1 MKKVLSLVLCIAIIC
16 SLALSVSAISTVAV
30 KGISIDKTS
39 LSMKAGDTYAL
50 KITYTP
56 ADTTQK
62 LLTFSTTN
70 KNVAAVDKTG
80 KIIAVRAGKATITV
94 ASSSNSK
101 LVKKCDVV
109 VSGGIDISKKV
120 TLQFFMLGNAPRDLK
135 IIQNEVNKLALKDLN
150 CEVKYNFTTWSDTST
165 KYNLLLSAGQNVDL
179 IFTADWMNYNQYA
192 LKGAFLPLED
202 VVPKAAPELWSWIPS
217 NFWNAVKVNK
227 HIYTIPATWKEY
239 VPEGVQWREDLRI
252 KYGCAPITNLD
263 TLEAYLEAI
272 KKNETTMVP
281 TECLVADWGSGGPS
295 FTAFGCIFNF
305 KYTSDFFNYGL
316 MNNYKS
322 PSTAIDYWAS
332 DDFAKDA
339 AILKRWQDKGFWSKS
354 ALSTKAYPDD
364 EFENGKVAA
373 LLAQNPGKYATSMS
387 KVNQNHPD
395 WKIGYLAGADVT
407 GYVVPVHPVHNGF
420 AVPKSS
426 KNAERAVAF
435 YSKMVL
441 DKEYNYLTE
450 YGIEGVNFSVTRDGH
465 YDMIGDV
472 KTNGF
477 ARENMNGW
485 AWRNPEIQLFDPS
498 FDIVLDLFKKY
509 DKVAADNIWGG
520 FVEDYTP
527 YQTERTALYQV
538 QSQYLCPLL
547 GGFVSDVDAG
557 VKTFREKAA
566 AAGLKKVQDGFTK
579 QWQAYCK
586 EMGYK

>member
-1 MKKVLSLVLCIAIIC
+1 L

-30 KGISIDKTS
+30 KSISIDKTS
-39 LSMKAGDTYAL
+39 LSMKAGDVYAL

-56 ADTTQK
+56 ANTTQK

-70 KNVAAVDKTG
+70 KNVATVDKTG
-80 KIIAVRAGKATITV
+80 KIIAIRAGKATITV

-101 LVKKCDVV
+101 LVQKCNVV

-135 IIQNEVNKLALKDLN
+135 IIQNEVNKLAKKDLN
-150 CEVKYNFTTWSDTST
+150 CEVKYNFTTWSDTTT
-165 KYNLLLSAGQNVDL
+165 KYNLLLSSGQNVDL
-179 IFTADWMNYNQYA
+179 LFTADWMNYNQYA
-192 LKGAFLPLED
+192 LKGAFTPLED
-202 VVPKAAPELWSWIPS
+202 IVPKAAPDLWNFVPAS
-217 NFWNAVKVNK
+217 FWNAVKVNK

-239 VPEGVQWREDLRI
+239 TPEGPMWREDLRI
-252 KYGCAPITNLD
+252 KYGCAPITNIA

-272 KKNETTMVP
+272 KKNEPTMLP
-281 TECLVADWGSGGPS
+281 TEAIVLDWGTGGPS
-295 FTAFGCIFNF
+295 FQGFNPIFNF
-305 KYTSDFFNYGL
+305 NYTSDFFAYGL
-316 MNNYKS
+316 INNYKT
-322 PSTAIDYWAS
+322 PSKTINYWAS
-332 DDFAKDA
+332 DDFVKDA
-339 AILKRWQDKGFWSKS
+339 QTLRRWQEKGLWSKS
-354 ALSTKAYPDD
+354 ALSTKSYPDD
-364 EFENGKVAA
+364 EFENGKVACV
-373 LLAQNPGKYATSMS
+373 LSNNPGKYATTLS
-387 KVNQNHPD
+387 KVSQAHPD
-395 WKIGYLAGADVT
+395 WKVGFITGGDVT

-450 YGIEGVNFSVTRDGH
+450 YGIEGVNFSITKDGH

-485 AWRNPEIQLFDPS
+485 AWRNPDIQLFDPS
-498 FDIVLDLFKKY
+498 FDVVLDIFKKY
-509 DKVAADNIWGG
+509 DAIAAENIFGG
-520 FVEDYTP
+520 FVEDYSP

-538 QSQYLCPLL
+538 QTQYLVPLL
-547 GGFVSDVDAG
+547 GGFVDDVDAG
-557 VKTFREKAA
+557 VKTFREKAK
-566 AAGLKKVQDGFTK
+566 AAGLEKVQAGFTK
-579 QWQAYCK
+579 QWEAYCK